1 MLTAIV
7 LAAGSS
13 RRMGNTNKLLLPY
26 RGKTVLVHTL
36 ENILSA
42 GIGEVIVIIGH
53 EAASVRTAI
62 EGLPVLIVHN
72 PQHESGMTS
81 SIKTGVQ
88 AATGD
93 GYMICLADMVLITPE
108 EYTLIKKA
116 FDNRRMEDPACI
128 CLPEYQGVKGNPVVF
143 SSFYREALLLHPDQE
158 GCKGLVRSH
167 PTNHY
172 RVSMPSDHILRDM
185 DDPEQYH
192 SLSLQP

>member
-13 RRMGNTNKLLLPY
+13 RRMGNINKLLLPY
-26 RGKTVLVHTL
+26 RGKTVLSHTL

-42 GIGEVIVIIGH
+42 GMGEVVVVTGH
-53 EAASVRTAI
+53 EAAPVQTAI
-62 EGLPVLIVHN
+62 EGLPVRIVHN
-72 PQHESGMTS
+72 PQHESGLTS
-81 SIKTGVQ
+81 SIQAGVR

-93 GYMICLADMVLITPE
+93 GYMICLADMVLITPS
-108 EYTLIKKA
+108 EYAFIKKA
-116 FDNRRMEDPACI
+116 FEDRSIQDPGCI
-128 CLPEYQGVKGNPVVF
+128 CLPEYRGEKGNPVVF
-143 SSFYREALLLHPDQE
+143 SSFYREALLQHPEPE

-167 PTNHY
+167 PGNQY
-172 RVSMPSDHILRDM
+172 RVGMDTDHILKDM